1 MKLFYMFFISVL
13 LMVNVACA
21 SPSINI
27 KLHVVDNNDQPVTD
41 AKVVMS
47 FLLSKTMNH
56 VRGLTDADGFIDV
69 TEEGFF
75 GVGILAKKDGYYES
89 KYRTGYGDQS
99 LTLLL
104 REKKNPIAMYAKKVN
119 FMVEKVNKK
128 YGFDFIAGDFIA
140 PYGKGV
146 HADMTIEFKRGF
158 LDQSNYR
165 DDLVMSFQNNYDG
178 VRKAVTFK
186 ERNVSDFKS
195 DYLAPIDGYE
205 KSMMFTSSRANNV
218 IYKQSNKNEPLY
230 LRIRSIVKDDEVTSA
245 QYCKVWTGVDLY
257 GAFIKTPGVKFSYH
271 CNPIANDRNVEFSGK
286 SLFENLSG
294 KEQVREF

>member
-1 MKLFYMFFISVL
+1 
-13 LMVNVACA
+13 MVNVACA

-119 FMVEKVNKK
+119 FMAN
-128 YGFDFIAGDFIA
+128 FLFFI
-140 PYGKGV
+140 
-146 HADMTIEFKRGF
+146 
-158 LDQSNYR
+158 L
-165 DDLVMSFQNNYDG
+165 L
-178 VRKAVTFK
+178 
-186 ERNVSDFKS
+186 
-195 DYLAPIDGYE
+195 
-205 KSMMFTSSRANNV
+205 
-218 IYKQSNKNEPLY
+218 
-230 LRIRSIVKDDEVTSA
+230 
-245 QYCKVWTGVDLY
+245 
-257 GAFIKTPGVKFSYH
+257 
-271 CNPIANDRNVEFSGK
+271 
-286 SLFENLSG
+286 
-294 KEQVREF
+294 